1 MHVCLS
7 ILCQTQQLIQF
18 AHVQSDGILSPFG
31 EVQQD
36 DVEDLLLTTPGRISN
51 SMISKRWKFTANG
64 NQWELKLYL
73 YETKI
78 NQQSRHDGSARTKQS
93 YMALLS
99 KCALTWCCRDT
110 TSAMLV
116 FHWPSAK
123 LYTENIE
130 ALRFAKS
137 MPVTSAELAFAAP
150 ACAGSAPL
158 PACGLGKHCV
168 SS

>member
-78 NQQSRHDGSARTKQS
+78 NQQSRHDGSA
-93 YMALLS
+93 
-99 KCALTWCCRDT
+99 
-110 TSAMLV
+110 
-116 FHWPSAK
+116 
-123 LYTENIE
+123 
-130 ALRFAKS
+130 
-137 MPVTSAELAFAAP
+137 
-150 ACAGSAPL
+150 
-158 PACGLGKHCV
+158 
-168 SS
+168 